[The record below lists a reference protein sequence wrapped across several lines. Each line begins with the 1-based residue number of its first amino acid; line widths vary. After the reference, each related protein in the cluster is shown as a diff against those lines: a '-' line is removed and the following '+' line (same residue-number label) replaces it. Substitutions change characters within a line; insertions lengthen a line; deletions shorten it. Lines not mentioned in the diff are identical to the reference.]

1 MQSDKKSDLH
11 STKSSQAVTTLD
23 AIPVGKTGIVT
34 SLHHDSSI
42 TSRMLEL
49 GITRGTT
56 IKVCGIAPL
65 GDPMMIHARG
75 SQFAIRK
82 ADAQTIGVKLS

>member
-1 MQSDKKSDLH
+1 MQSDTKSDLH
-11 STKSSQAVTTLD
+11 SAKSSQAITTLD
-23 AIPVGKTGIVT
+23 AIPVGKTGIIT
-34 SLHHDSSI
+34 SLHHSSAI

-49 GITRGTT
+49 GITRGTA

-82 ADAQTIGVKLS
+82 ADAQNIGVEIL